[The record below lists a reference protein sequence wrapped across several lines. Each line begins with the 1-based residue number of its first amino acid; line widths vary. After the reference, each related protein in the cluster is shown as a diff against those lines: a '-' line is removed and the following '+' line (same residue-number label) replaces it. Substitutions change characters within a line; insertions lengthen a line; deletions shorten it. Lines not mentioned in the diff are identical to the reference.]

1 MAVAILVKYFVM
13 NTHDKNTLV
22 ARDAEE
28 TIVQLAELGKENGYK
43 NALAELT
50 VKQITEIGGDKY
62 YRLQQN
68 YKGIPG
74 WKYKFDSDSNTGA
87 N

>member
-1 MAVAILVKYFVM
+1 M

-50 VKQITEIGGDKY
+50 VKQITEIL
-62 YRLQQN
+62 RNMNWHILQ
-68 YKGIPG
+68 I
-74 WKYKFDSDSNTGA
+74 F
-87 N
+87 